1 MAAQPEE
8 VTAETAA
15 PEETAALGAALA
27 RLLQPGDLVE
37 LRGELGAGKTTLVRG
52 AARELGVEGPITSP
66 TFTVAQR
73 HEGPVPVAHLD
84 GYRLGREIEP
94 EELDLLRGEADES
107 AVSFLEWPEA
117 LAGLL
122 PEARVAISIEH
133 MGGDRRLVRFAARE
147 PADRARLA
155 QLIAHSRPRHRN
167 GEPESGPHGGG

>member
-1 MAAQPEE
+1 MTAQPD
-8 VTAETAA
+8 VAVETAA

-27 RLLQPGDLVE
+27 GLLRSGDLVE

-52 AARELGVEGPITSP
+52 AARELGVEGTLTSP
-66 TFTVAQR
+66 SYTVALR
-73 HEGPVPVAHLD
+73 YEGRVPVAHLD

-94 EELDLLRGEADES
+94 EELDLLRAEAGES
-107 AVSFLEWPEA
+107 AVSFVEWPEA

-122 PEARVAISIEH
+122 PEARVVISIEH

-147 PADRARLA
+147 PADQALLT